1 MPESK
6 KSPFAYER
14 KSVWLNSSDTAK
26 NLISEFGNDYKKFMG
41 ECKTERE
48 CVSSVEREA
57 LKLGFMNIDDA
68 GNDPAPG
75 SKFIIKNS
83 CRNIFLVVTGR
94 KDVREGINMIASH
107 IDAPRLD
114 LKPLPITEDADMALL
129 KTHYYGGIKKYQ
141 WVNMPL
147 AIHGVI
153 FKAGGEKLEISI
165 GENDSDPVFTINDI
179 LPHLAAKVQGEKK
192 LLDGIEG
199 ENLKL
204 VIGNIPSPENDIQD
218 KVKVMT
224 LKLLND
230 LYGITEED
238 FISAE
243 IEIVPAFKAKD
254 IGFDRSMVG
263 AYGHDD
269 RACSYAAFRSIVDF
283 PGIPERTIIILLV
296 DKEEIGSYGVT
307 GIRSMFLYNSIGRVL
322 GLKYP
327 DYRESDLR
335 SLLEKSFCISGDV
348 GAVINPMFKD
358 VFDPVNGPRMGY
370 GVLLEK
376 YTGSRGKYGASDAAA
391 EMMSKTRKIFND
403 NGVIW
408 QPSVLGKVDE
418 GGGGTVALYL
428 ADRGIQVVDCG
439 VGVDG
444 MHSPFEVVSKADL
457 YETYKAYRA
466 FLKDA

>member
-1 MPESK
+1 MSEEK
-6 KSPFAYER
+6 KSVFAYER
-14 KSVWLNSSDTAK
+14 KSVWLKASDTEK
-26 NLISEFGNDYKKFMG
+26 NLISDFASDYKKFMN

-48 CVSSVEREA
+48 CVRSMESEA
-57 LKLGFMNIDDA
+57 LKLGFIDIDSAEYSA
-68 GNDPAPG
+68 GA
-75 SKFIIKNS
+75 KFILKNS
-83 CRNIFLVVTGR
+83 NRNTILVIIGKR
-94 KDVREGINMIASH
+94 DIKEGVNIIASH

-114 LKPLPITEDADMALL
+114 LKPVPMVEDSDMALL

-141 WVNMPL
+141 WVNIPL

-153 FKAGGEKLEISI
+153 FNSGGEKLEISI
-165 GENDSDPVFTINDI
+165 GENENDPVFTINDI
-179 LPHLAAKVQGEKK
+179 LPHLSGKVQGEKK

-204 VIGNIPSPENDIQD
+204 LIGNIPSSESDIQD
-218 KVKVMT
+218 KVKAMT

-230 LYGITEED
+230 LYGIKEED

-243 IEIVPAFKAKD
+243 LEIVPAFRARD

-269 RACSYAAFRSIVDF
+269 RACSYSAFRSIVDF
-283 PGIPERTIIILLV
+283 KDIPDRTLVVLLV
-296 DKEEIGSYGVT
+296 DKEEIGSFGVT
-307 GIRSMFLYNSIGRVL
+307 GIRSMFLYNSIGRIL

-327 DYRESDLR
+327 DYKESDLR
-335 SLLEKSFCISGDV
+335 ILLEKSFCISGDV

-358 VFDPVNGPRMGY
+358 VFDSTNGPRMGY

-391 EMMSKTRKIFND
+391 EMMSKIRNIFND
-403 NGVIW
+403 NGIIW
-408 QPSVLGKVDE
+408 QPSILGKVDE

-444 MHSPFEVVSKADL
+444 MHSPFEVLSKADL
-457 YETYKAYRA
+457 YETYKAYKA
-466 FLKDA
+466 FLKHA